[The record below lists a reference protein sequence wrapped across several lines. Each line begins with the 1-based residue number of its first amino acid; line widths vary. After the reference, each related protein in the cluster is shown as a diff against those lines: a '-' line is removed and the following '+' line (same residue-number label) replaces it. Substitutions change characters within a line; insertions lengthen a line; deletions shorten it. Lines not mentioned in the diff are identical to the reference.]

1 MTSRSL
7 IAKISLACISLAGIA
22 FTQPTFATT
31 FTPIRVNAGGPSYTD
46 SQGQVWSGDV
56 DFDGGQ
62 VYSTTSP
69 IGNTSDPA
77 LYQTE
82 RYGTFSYQFPV
93 PNGNYNVLLK
103 FAEIYFTS
111 PGQRIFNVAING
123 TQVLTNFDIVAAA
136 GPLTAIDES
145 FPITVTNG
153 TITIQFT
160 AGSAN
165 FPKVSAIEITAG
177 TAAPSSLPIRVH
189 AGGAAYTDSLG
200 QFWTADTGFAG
211 GDIYSTTRTINN
223 TPDPAL
229 YQTER
234 YGAFSYQFTVPNGNY
249 NVLLKF
255 AEIYFTSAGQ
265 RIFSVSIN
273 GNPVLTN
280 FDIVAAA
287 GAPLTAIDQT
297 FPVAVTN
304 ETIAIQ
310 FIVGSANFP
319 KVSAIQITEGDSSSS
334 SGASDPAPT
343 TFRTNA
349 GGQAYTDSLGN
360 TWSADTDFSGGNIY
374 STTSPISDTSDP
386 TLYQTERYGAFSYQ
400 FPVPNGNYNVL
411 LKFAEIYFTSPGE
424 RIFSVSINGTQ
435 VLTNF
440 DIVAAAGAPLTAI
453 DKTFPVTVSNAAI
466 TIQFIPGSAN
476 WPKVSAISVTPSSN
490 SNSGSTAT
498 TPATATQGQLSL
510 SATNFSF
517 GNVNIGTSAS
527 QSFTLSNTGA
537 GAITFSSVSVSGAGF
552 NATGASNG
560 LMLNPGQNATLNV
573 TFTPASAASVAGNVT
588 FTTNAANSSAAIAL
602 SGTGVQPP
610 PASYSTVLTW
620 DPSASSG
627 VVGYY
632 VFRGA
637 TAAGPFTVLNSSP
650 VSTTTYTDNTV
661 QAGQSYSY
669 VVTSVNSSNVQ
680 SPYSNPVSVTVP

>member
-7 IAKISLACISLAGIA
+7 IAKIFLACIGLAAIA
-22 FTQPTFATT
+22 FTQSASATT

-46 SQGQVWSGDV
+46 SQGQVWSADI
-56 DFDGGQ
+56 DSSGGQ

-69 IGNTSDPA
+69 ISNTSDPT

-82 RYGTFSYQFPV
+82 RYGAFSYQFPV
-93 PNGNYNVLLK
+93 PNGSYNVLLK

-111 PGQRIFNVAING
+111 PGQRVFNVAING
-123 TQVLTNFDIVAAA
+123 TQVLTNFDIVAAT

-145 FPITVTNG
+145 FPVTVTNG
-153 TITIQFT
+153 TITVQFIT
-160 AGSAN
+160 GSAN
-165 FPKVSAIEITAG
+165 FPKVSAIAVTAG
-177 TAAPSSLPIRVH
+177 TTAPSSLPIRVH
-189 AGGAAYTDSLG
+189 AGGGAYTDSLG
-200 QFWTADTGFAG
+200 QAWTADTGFTG
-211 GDIYSTTRTINN
+211 GDIYSTTSTINN

-255 AEIYFTSAGQ
+255 AEIYFTSAGE
-265 RIFSVSIN
+265 RIFGVSIN

-287 GAPLTAIDQT
+287 GAPLTAIDKT
-297 FPVAVTN
+297 FPVTVTN

-319 KVSAIQITEGDSSSS
+319 KVSAIQITEGNASTPSSSTT
-334 SGASDPAPT
+334 APT
-343 TFRTNA
+343 SFFVNA
-349 GGQAYTDSLGN
+349 GGEAYTDSLGQ
-360 TWSADTDFSGGNIY
+360 TWSADTDFSGGNVY
-374 STTSPISDTSDP
+374 STTSSISNTPDP

-411 LKFAEIYFTSPGE
+411 LKFAEIYFASPGQ
-424 RIFSVSINGTQ
+424 RIFSVTINGTQ

-453 DKTFPVTVSNAAI
+453 DKTFPVTVSNGAI
-466 TIQFIPGSAN
+466 TVQFIPGSAN
-476 WPKVSAISVTPSSN
+476 WPKVSAISVTPSSTN
-490 SNSGSTAT
+490 SNSGSTAAVT
-498 TPATATQGQLSL
+498 TAQGQLSL
-510 SATNFSF
+510 NATSFAF
-517 GNVNIGTSAS
+517 GNVNVGTSAS

-537 GAITFSSVSVSGAGF
+537 SAITFSGVSVSGAGF

-560 LMLNPGQNATLNV
+560 LMLNPGQSATLNV
-573 TFTPASAASVAGNVT
+573 TFTPASAATVTGSVT
-588 FTTNAANSSAAIAL
+588 FTTNATDSSAAIAL

-620 DPSASSG
+620 DASASSG

-637 TAAGPFTVLNSSP
+637 ASAGPFTALNATP

-661 QAGQSYSY
+661 QSGQSYYY